1 MSENNN
7 FICFVGCYIC
17 FQQEVMSDP
26 FISSRPEVE
35 VLFTLKIWSD
45 FKVNESKLYRIFT
58 VFTDSCLLQYSFLGT
73 PKQLQLKGTITM
85 VDEMNLLAPLC
96 HKHQCCLLHGGN
108 TILSKYNS
116 LNLKIL
122 SWDFHI
128 ITQPKNGGGIFL

>member
-1 MSENNN
+1 MISHVLLDVISVSNR
-7 FICFVGCYIC
+7 
-17 FQQEVMSDP
+17 EVMSDP

-35 VLFTLKIWSD
+35 VLFTLKIWPD

-58 VFTDSCLLQYSFLGT
+58 DSCLLQYSFLET
-73 PKQLQLKGTITM
+73 PKQLQLKGTIAM
-85 VDEMNLLAPLC
+85 ADEMNLLAPLY

-108 TILSKYNS
+108 IILSKYNS

-128 ITQPKNGGGIFL
+128 INQPKNGGGIFL